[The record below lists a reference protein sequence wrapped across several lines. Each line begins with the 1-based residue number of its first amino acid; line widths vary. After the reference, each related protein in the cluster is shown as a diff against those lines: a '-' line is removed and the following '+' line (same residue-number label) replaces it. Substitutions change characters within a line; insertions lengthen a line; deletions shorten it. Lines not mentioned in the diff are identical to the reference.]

1 MPDTAYSYAYQRPS
15 TLREADGRLGLETSG
30 GRALATPSTHPRFFT
45 GFLTHPSVAAAGLL
59 TVARVARERYVL
71 TNQLRSALGSIDP
84 VVTCNGDRLR
94 FESFSGCCGVY
105 ARLDVLSEALDGE
118 VHDRGTTNVD
128 VNEPLR
134 RALARIA
141 GDDPLHLAVGPDE
154 LAVTTVDGRAVEK
167 KVPLPPRWLR
177 GFAEAQVI
185 MSACDLRAE
194 LDAVEAGRFLRSLPA
209 GSAVGTAAG
218 DGTRVVT
225 GHGRSPQWAVVSGRG
240 LRLTSVPAPGA
251 VCLAGAHRLGAL
263 APLLRHVRQLRAYG
277 PAVTSRSEPCSSA
290 WEVELPGMRLVL
302 ALSPAVNRGFSGE
315 GSVLDSLS
323 GGQGSDA
330 DLIGALLEFEPRVEV
345 DLLAERSGLPPERV
359 REALVR
365 LGTAGRVG
373 YDLAEAAYF
382 HRELPYDATLAERDN
397 PRLRDARALVAA
409 GAVALDGDAA
419 TVTVTD
425 HVQRVRL
432 AADGQAWCTCDW
444 WARHRGTRG
453 PCKHVLA
460 ARLARDAAGAGGIT
474 STAVE
479 AGQAAGASAVTATA
493 VETSQ
498 AAGVGAGAA
507 TAVEAGSAAGP
518 VSGAGAATAVEAGS
532 AARPVSGARR
542 R

>member
-1 MPDTAYSYAYQRPS
+1 MPDAAYSYAYQRPS
-15 TLREADGRLGLETSG
+15 TLHEADGRLGLETSG
-30 GRALATPSTHPRFFT
+30 GRALAAPSTHPRFFT
-45 GFLTHPSVAAAGLL
+45 GFLTNPGVAAAGLL
-59 TVARVARERYVL
+59 AVAKVARERYAL
-71 TNQLRSALGSIDP
+71 TNQLRSTLGSADP
-84 VVTCNGDRLR
+84 VVTCSGDRLR
-94 FESFSGCCGVY
+94 FESFSACCGVY

-134 RALARIA
+134 RALARIG

-154 LAVTTVDGRAVEK
+154 LAVTTVDGRTVEK

-185 MSACDLRAE
+185 MSACDPRAE
-194 LDAVEAGRFLRSLPA
+194 LDAVEAGRFLRSLPS
-209 GSAVGTAAG
+209 GSAVGTAAS
-218 DGTRVVT
+218 DGSRVVS
-225 GHGRSPQWAVVSGRG
+225 GHGRGAQWAVPSGPG
-240 LRLTSVPAPGA
+240 LRLTSGPVPGA

-263 APLLRHVRQLRAYG
+263 APLLRYVRRLRAYG

-302 ALSPAVNRGFSGE
+302 ALSPAANRGFSAE

-365 LGTAGRVG
+365 LGTAGWAG

-382 HRELPYDATLAERDN
+382 HRELPYDPGRAEQDN

-409 GAVALDGDAA
+409 GAVTVDGDLV
-419 TVTVTD
+419 TVWVTD
-425 HVQRVRL
+425 HARQVRF
-432 AADGQAWCTCDW
+432 APGGGASCTCDW
-444 WARHRGTRG
+444 WEKYRDSRGS
-453 PCKHVLA
+453 CKHVLA
-460 ARLARDAAGAGGIT
+460 ARMARDEVGAPGPAGPSASAGAPE
-474 STAVE
+474 SMRVPE
-479 AGQAAGASAVTATA
+479 
-493 VETSQ
+493 
-498 AAGVGAGAA
+498 
-507 TAVEAGSAAGP
+507 P
-518 VSGAGAATAVEAGS
+518 
-532 AARPVSGARR
+532 GARGGVR
-542 R
+542 

>member
-1 MPDTAYSYAYQRPS
+1 MADTAYAYSYAYQRPS
-15 TLREADGRLGLETSG
+15 AFREAAGAGRLGLETAG
-30 GRALATPSTHPRFFT
+30 GRALVSPSTHPRFFT
-45 GFLTHPSVAAAGLL
+45 GFLAHPGVAAAGLL
-59 TVARVARERYVL
+59 AVARVAAERYVM
-71 TNQLRSALGSIDP
+71 AGSGFRPAMADP

-134 RALARIA
+134 RALARIG

-154 LAVTTVDGRAVEK
+154 LAVTTVDGRAAEK

-185 MSACDLRAE
+185 MAACDLRAE
-194 LDAVEAGRFLRSLPA
+194 LDAAEAGRFLRSLPA
-209 GSAVGTAAG
+209 GSAVGTAGSGA
-218 DGTRVVT
+218 RVVT
-225 GHGRSPQWAVVSGRG
+225 GRVRGTQWAVPSGRG
-240 LRLTSVPAPGA
+240 LRLAGGPAPGA
-251 VCLAGAHRLGAL
+251 VCLAGGHRLGAL
-263 APLLRHVRQLRAYG
+263 TPLLRHIRRLRTYG
-277 PAVTSRSEPCSSA
+277 PPVTSRSEPCSSA

-302 ALSPAVNRGFSGE
+302 ALSPAANRGFSGE

-323 GGQGSDA
+323 GNSSGDA
-330 DLIGALLEFEPRVEV
+330 DLIGALLAFEPRVEV
-345 DLLAERSGLPPERV
+345 DLLAERSGLPPQQV
-359 REALVR
+359 RAALVR

-382 HRELPYDATLAERDN
+382 HRELPYDAALAERDN

-409 GAVALDGDAA
+409 GAVALDGDVA

-432 AADGQAWCTCDW
+432 VADGQAWCTCDW
-444 WARHRGTRG
+444 WAAHRGTRG

-460 ARLARDAAGAGGIT
+460 ARLARDAAA
-474 STAVE
+474 SPA
-479 AGQAAGASAVTATA
+479 AMPAAGADPIPSVR
-493 VETSQ
+493 
-498 AAGVGAGAA
+498 VG
-507 TAVEAGSAAGP
+507 
-518 VSGAGAATAVEAGS
+518 
-532 AARPVSGARR
+532 
-542 R
+542 

>member
-15 TLREADGRLGLETSG
+15 TLHEADGRLGLETSG
-30 GRALATPSTHPRFFT
+30 GRALAEPSTHPRFFT
-45 GFLTHPSVAAAGLL
+45 GFLTNPGVAAAGLL
-59 TVARVARERYVL
+59 AVARVARERYVL
-71 TNQLRSALGSIDP
+71 TNQLRGGPASADP

-94 FESFSGCCGVY
+94 FESFSACCGVY

-134 RALARIA
+134 RALARI
-141 GDDPLHLAVGPDE
+141 GGEDPLHLAVGPDE
-154 LAVTTVDGRAVEK
+154 LAVTTVGGRAVEK

-185 MSACDLRAE
+185 MAACDPRAE

-209 GSAVGTAAG
+209 GSAVGTAAS
-218 DGTRVVT
+218 DGSRVVS
-225 GHGRSPQWAVVSGRG
+225 GHGRGAQWAVLSGRG
-240 LRLTSVPAPGA
+240 LRLTSAPVPGA

-263 APLLRHVRQLRAYG
+263 APLLRHVRRLRAYG

-302 ALSPAVNRGFSGE
+302 ALSPAANRGFSGE

-330 DLIGALLEFEPRVEV
+330 DLIGALLEFEPCVQV

-365 LGTAGRVG
+365 LGTAGWVG

-382 HRELPYDATLAERDN
+382 HRELPYDATRAERDN
-397 PRLRDARALVAA
+397 PRLRDARALFAA
-409 GAVALDGDAA
+409 GAVGLDGDVA

-444 WARHRGTRG
+444 WARHHGTRG

-460 ARLARDAAGAGGIT
+460 ARLARDAASAAGGV
-474 STAVE
+474 S
-479 AGQAAGASAVTATA
+479 AGPAADAGASRAASPA
-493 VETSQ
+493 PETSP
-498 AAGVGAGAA
+498 AADAGA
-507 TAVEAGSAAGP
+507 SPAAGP
-518 VSGAGAATAVEAGS
+518 VTGAG
-532 AARPVSGARR
+532 RR
-542 R
+542 

>member
-30 GRALATPSTHPRFFT
+30 GRALATPSTNPRFFT
-45 GFLTHPSVAAAGLL
+45 GFLTHPGVAAAGLL
-59 TVARVARERYVL
+59 AVARVARERYVL
-71 TNQLRSALGSIDP
+71 TSQLRGALGSIDP

-225 GHGRSPQWAVVSGRG
+225 GHGRGPQWAVVSGRG

-251 VCLAGAHRLGAL
+251 VCLAGAHRLGPL
-263 APLLRHVRQLRAYG
+263 APLLRHVRRLRAYG

-302 ALSPAVNRGFSGE
+302 ALSPAANRGFSGE

-330 DLIGALLEFEPRVEV
+330 DLIGALLEFEPHVEV

-432 AADGQAWCTCDW
+432 GADGQAWCTCDW

-460 ARLARDAAGAGGIT
+460 ARLARDAEGPGAGVGAT
-474 STAVE
+474 PATAVE
-479 AGQAAGASAVTATA
+479 ASQAAGAGATPATAVEASQPAEGGAVTATA
-493 VETSQ
+493 VET
-498 AAGVGAGAA
+498 
-507 TAVEAGSAAGP
+507 GSAAGS
-518 VSGAGAATAVEAGS
+518 VSGAG
-532 AARPVSGARR
+532 RR
-542 R
+542 

>member
-1 MPDTAYSYAYQRPS
+1 MADTAYAYAYQRPS
-15 TLREADGRLGLETSG
+15 TLHEADGRLGLETSG

-45 GFLTHPSVAAAGLL
+45 GFLTQPSAAAAGLL
-59 TVARVARERYVL
+59 AVARVAGERYVIAGSG
-71 TNQLRSALGSIDP
+71 LRPVRADP

-154 LAVTTVDGRAVEK
+154 LAVTTMDDRAVEK

-194 LDAVEAGRFLRSLPA
+194 LDAVEAGRFLRSLPS

-225 GHGRSPQWAVVSGRG
+225 GPGRGPQWAVSSGRG
-240 LRLTSVPAPGA
+240 LRLTSGPAPGA

-263 APLLRHVRQLRAYG
+263 TPLLRYVRRLRAYG
-277 PAVTSRSEPCSSA
+277 PAVTWRSEPCSSA

-302 ALSPAVNRGFSGE
+302 ALSPAANRGFSGE

-365 LGTAGRVG
+365 LGTAGWVG

-382 HRELPYDATLAERDN
+382 HRELPYDARLAERDN

-409 GAVALDGDAA
+409 GAVALDGDVA

-460 ARLARDAAGAGGIT
+460 ARLAREAA
-474 STAVE
+474 
-479 AGQAAGASAVTATA
+479 ASA
-493 VETSQ
+493 
-498 AAGVGAGAA
+498 AAGVGATPAEGI
-507 TAVEAGSAAGP
+507 GAGP
-518 VSGAGAATAVEAGS
+518 AEGVGASPGHMS
-532 AARPVSGARR
+532 
-542 R
+542 